1 VTTSLVC
8 NRHTTRMKAAHTVQ
22 QSTPTP
28 CVVHDDNALFVG
40 FHTAVCGAG
49 WCALNQ
55 EKVN

>member
-1 VTTSLVC
+1 
-8 NRHTTRMKAAHTVQ
+8 MKAAHTVQ